1 MTTKCTSQLGNISK
15 EKSKVICFFFFL
27 AKQVSVLV
35 GRYKVRP
42 ADVQIRISV
51 WDPLRHVSARSS
63 PAWCN
68 TEQTSLEKPRRL
80 PALKSSCFPLPACSP
95 PQSSSTSGSNDVR
108 GENWTSSLDRLPPA
122 WGPSPGTAEPGR
134 TDEGSP
140 VALTLPRSTPATR
153 SPEPHSTRGP

>member
-51 WDPLRHVSARSS
+51 WDPLRHVSPAPARPGATQSKRAS
-63 PAWCN
+63 
-68 TEQTSLEKPRRL
+68 
-80 PALKSSCFPLPACSP
+80 KSHAFPL
-95 PQSSSTSGSNDVR
+95 
-108 GENWTSSLDRLPPA
+108 
-122 WGPSPGTAEPGR
+122 
-134 TDEGSP
+134 
-140 VALTLPRSTPATR
+140 
-153 SPEPHSTRGP
+153 